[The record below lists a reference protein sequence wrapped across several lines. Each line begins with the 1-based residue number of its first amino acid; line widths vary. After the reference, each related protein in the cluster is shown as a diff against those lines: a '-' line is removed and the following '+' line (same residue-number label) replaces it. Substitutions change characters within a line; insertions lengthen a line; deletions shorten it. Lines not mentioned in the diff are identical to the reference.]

1 MSIPEKLRW
10 APNSEMA
17 ASIRF
22 RIYSSLVTAESCL
35 RMAHAFAE
43 RLQHPNDPTRA
54 HAMQDFGFGQDA
66 TRAWRHL
73 QRAVEKCRAEFGYDH
88 HL

>member
-1 MSIPEKLRW
+1 MSNPKKLKW
-10 APNSEMA
+10 PPNSAMA

-66 TRAWRHL
+66 TRAWHHLRH
-73 QRAVEKCRAEFGYDH
+73 AVEKCRAEFGYDH